1 MNLHSRLENEIMDW
15 LFDSRMVR
23 SFLAPTIYLAKK
35 NKKKIFLI
43 WLRCLIVPLDCTNES
58 KMNFC

>member
-23 SFLAPTIYLAKK
+23 SFLVPTIYLAKK
-35 NKKKIFLI
+35 KNKKKFFLFG
-43 WLRCLIVPLDCTNES
+43 LDA
-58 KMNFC
+58 